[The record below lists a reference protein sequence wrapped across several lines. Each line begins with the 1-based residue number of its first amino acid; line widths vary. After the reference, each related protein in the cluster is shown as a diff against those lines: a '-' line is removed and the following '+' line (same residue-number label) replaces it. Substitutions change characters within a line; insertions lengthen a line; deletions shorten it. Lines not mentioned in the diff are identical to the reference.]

1 MASSKMRMFAA
12 AVAAVFMLSDMAA
25 AMPIAPMSNSDGMSP
40 ILVRGGRGGG
50 GRGGF
55 HGGGRGFHG
64 GARGFHGGVARGGA
78 YRGGVHR
85 GVAYRGG
92 AYRGGAYRGGAYRGG
107 VYRGGRAVVV
117 GGRGAWGRGYGWPA
131 GGAIAAGAAVGFL
144 SAGAAAAYA
153 TSRAPAP
160 GLCWY
165 YRDSSRRSGFW
176 DTCP

>member
-1 MASSKMRMFAA
+1 MVPRKMRAIVA
-12 AVAAVFMLSDMAA
+12 AVAALFMFSDITA
-25 AMPIAPMSNSDGMSP
+25 AMPIAPMNNDSGISP

-55 HGGGRGFHG
+55 HGGGGRGFHGG
-64 GARGFHGGVARGGA
+64 GARGFHGGAARGGV
-78 YRGGVHR
+78 YRGGAHR

-92 AYRGGAYRGGAYRGG
+92 VYRGGA
-107 VYRGGRAVVV
+107 YRGGRAVVV

-144 SAGAAAAYA
+144 TAGAAAAYA
-153 TSRAPAP
+153 TSRAPAA

-165 YRDSSRRSGFW
+165 YRDASRRSGFW